1 MISNLLMSKKSGFT
15 LIELLVVIAII
26 AILSVVGVVVFK
38 GVTTSARDAKRKA
51 DLNAIS
57 KAYEI
62 KYTSTG
68 FYQALAD
75 TDFAGG
81 AIPKTPEGNNYPCLV
96 GPDESNCTVQAT
108 DRIAYCVSLGDNQ
121 SAPCYANSSTC
132 YCSSSTQG
140 SSFLSGGSGEG
151 GSNPSCDP
159 YGILT
164 SDLVGYWKMDEGRD
178 NTVADSSDNNNINA
192 WNDAVWLPLEGAENN
207 CISGACLRFD
217 GVNDHIAIQDSSSL
231 TPLNAITVSLW
242 VRARDCQPDSVYS
255 GDAAH
260 VIYKGES
267 YGVYC
272 YNRPGSKIR
281 FSGWVRIG
289 ADSSRTYSGGNK
301 DINKNEWANV
311 LLIYD
316 NQTLKL
322 YVNEQ
327 SASAPVYKTGNI
339 AVVAANLKIS
349 GNNGLPLRYR
359 LNGDLDDIRIYNK
372 ALTPDEVELLYNG
385 GDGCF

>member
-1 MISNLLMSKKSGFT
+1 MSKTKGFT
-15 LIELLVVIAII
+15 LIELLVVISIV
-26 AILSVVGVVVFK
+26 AILSVIGMVVFT
-38 GVTTSARDAKRKA
+38 GVQKSARDSQRRS
-51 DLNAIS
+51 DIEAIA
-57 KAYEI
+57 KAYEVSFN
-62 KYTSTG
+62 STG
-68 FYQALAD
+68 SYGVLTGQN
-75 TDFAGG
+75 FASGSRPKDPNPSKGEYFTWLDSAGSGFKVCASLEANPNFDCRTPAVNCYCQFSSQGSVLPGSSPNPSGSFHYSGG
-81 AIPKTPEGNNYPCLV
+81 
-96 GPDESNCTVQAT
+96 
-108 DRIAYCVSLGDNQ
+108 LGGSS
-121 SAPCYANSSTC
+121 SAPA
-132 YCSSSTQG
+132 
-140 SSFLSGGSGEG
+140 
-151 GSNPSCDP
+151 CDP
-159 YGILT
+159 NGTLAAG
-164 SDLVGYWKMDEGRD
+164 LVGYWKMDEGRD

-289 ADSSRTYSGGNK
+289 ADSSRTYSGGN
-301 DINKNEWANV
+301 
-311 LLIYD
+311 
-316 NQTLKL
+316 
-322 YVNEQ
+322 
-327 SASAPVYKTGNI
+327 
-339 AVVAANLKIS
+339 
-349 GNNGLPLRYR
+349 NGLPPRYR